1 MAKTFEENITRLEQI
16 VTALER
22 GEVKLDESL
31 KLFEEGTAL
40 VAACGKML
48 DRAEQK
54 VVRLTKG
61 EDGAPVETPFDA
73 EG

>member
-40 VAACGKML
+40 VAACSKML

-61 EDGAPVETPFDA
+61 EDGAPVETPFEV